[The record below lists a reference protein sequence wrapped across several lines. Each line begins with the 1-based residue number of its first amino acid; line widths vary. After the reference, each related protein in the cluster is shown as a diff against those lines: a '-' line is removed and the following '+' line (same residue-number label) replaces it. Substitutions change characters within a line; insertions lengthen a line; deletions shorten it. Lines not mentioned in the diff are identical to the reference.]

1 MIQQR
6 QRDIEYRETANDTR
20 QRLMSDM
27 SRLETKMER
36 LSDQLNIKEREMQT
50 MASKEQKVTTAFK
63 TQLEKLQLEKDEFQ
77 RMLIATQQV
86 RSQQNHELKKKEKEY
101 VKLQERLNQVLME
114 KKKETKNG
122 IEIMNLL
129 QKEGRQ
135 RGTWN
140 AKKADGDF
148 YKMIVEAYESK
159 KQELVA
165 ENADL
170 RGLLRSM
177 QADMRD
183 FLNTSSGMGR
193 SGSIANGSAD
203 LEPPPTP
210 LGGRTDVFD
219 LPFHMAR
226 DQIEQS
232 LRAKMSTIKERMIQL
247 QDQKGGQAGD
257 SSARELQLEE
267 QLAEARSIIDEQT
280 TRMTRHNVPDSADN
294 SDNFNEPQQSTE
306 DSSFSS
312 EETTGGQDTHR
323 SNIEANRDLS
333 RERTELAKA
342 QQKLLEEQVSWA
354 SAVTSMAPNL
364 RGHPGLLDS
373 KVSYPR
379 PFKILQIVD
388 GLRILQAS
396 HIPSLPFPTRT
407 STSVLVHAYR
417 QAQRYNHKISSRS
430 SVAKQKSLGCKI
442 NDSSGQDLAAVL
454 GLLKHEW
461 ITCIKQVESAMAS
474 ICVHFCHLCFQYNFP
489 FLQKQDEPEVGIACP
504 ESLINDKEHAENR
517 TATIRPENKSPSILE
532 IPIASQI
539 FEVESPLRTE
549 LADLVPHVKCY
560 ENPWLDPLIWEKI
573 CAPIETLSNQEDYCV
588 QLNNQK
594 LKREALELE
603 PSSMWSKFSF
613 VTLHSSIST

>member
-1 MIQQR
+1 MKISESEGSYMDSYEADYTNGEDIFADVHNLDHCIKYLNQSLVTFGFPSGLNLFSSDPVSIAKTCNCIYAMIQQR

-36 LSDQLNIKEREMQT
+36 LSDQLSIKEREMQT
-50 MASKEQKVTTAFK
+50 MASKEQKLTTAFK

-114 KKKETKNG
+114 KKKESKNG

-148 YKMIVEAYESK
+148 YKMIVDAYESK

-170 RGLLRSM
+170 RALLRSM

-183 FLNTSSGMGR
+183 FLNTSNGMGR
-193 SGSIANGSAD
+193 PGSVVNNSAD

-219 LPFHMAR
+219 LPFNMAR

-232 LRAKMSTIKERMIQL
+232 LRAKMFTIKERMLQL
-247 QDQKGGQAGD
+247 QGQKGEQAGD

-267 QLAEARSIIDEQT
+267 QLAEARSIIDEQAT
-280 TRMTRHNVPDSADN
+280 LMTRHIPDSAAN
-294 SDNFNEPQQSTE
+294 SDNSKEPQQSTE
-306 DSSFSS
+306 DNSFSS
-312 EETTGGQDTHR
+312 EETTGGQDHQKTNME
-323 SNIEANRDLS
+323 SSRDLS

-342 QQKLLEEQVSWA
+342 QQKLVEEQASWA

-373 KVSYPR
+373 KGGLCDPPRFESYEEFEHWIARSAFGGRHDETMVMLQRTQTVAIGPTVSN
-379 PFKILQIVD
+379 
-388 GLRILQAS
+388 S
-396 HIPSLPFPTRT
+396 E
-407 STSVLVHAYR
+407 
-417 QAQRYNHKISSRS
+417 SRFT
-430 SVAKQKSLGCKI
+430 
-442 NDSSGQDLAAVL
+442 
-454 GLLKHEW
+454 E
-461 ITCIKQVESAMAS
+461 
-474 ICVHFCHLCFQYNFP
+474 
-489 FLQKQDEPEVGIACP
+489 IA
-504 ESLINDKEHAENR
+504 
-517 TATIRPENKSPSILE
+517 
-532 IPIASQI
+532 
-539 FEVESPLRTE
+539 
-549 LADLVPHVKCY
+549 
-560 ENPWLDPLIWEKI
+560 
-573 CAPIETLSNQEDYCV
+573 
-588 QLNNQK
+588 
-594 LKREALELE
+594 
-603 PSSMWSKFSF
+603 
-613 VTLHSSIST
+613 